1 MSYPVPTAQ
10 LVLGKVTVRLAVF
23 TNQFPGRTV
32 TFFARDMRALLEA
45 GVAVDIFPFYPPDP
59 VLWRYVPDLLS
70 ERVLPRER
78 IHYLGLGATL
88 APPRGDALGTV
99 PRFLHDAI
107 RIGGAALQYGVGAAA
122 KSAYVALK
130 AWAWAQRHPA
140 GSYDHVLA
148 YWGNHSATAAY
159 LFHRLTDPRMP
170 FSMIVHA
177 RMDLYRK
184 PAYLAQKML
193 HADNIFLVCEFNRGY
208 IRDKYPGVFPRV
220 ADKIRIHHLGL
231 DLDALRYEPDDRLPC
246 KVLAVGRLERLKG
259 FDNLLRA
266 AQQLRRKGLGVEV
279 ELIGGGEEEGRLK
292 RLARGLGIAPY
303 VRFRGWLPPD
313 EVVREMRRA
322 TLLVHPPVAL
332 DAMPTVLKEAMA
344 VGTPVIAANLAGIPE
359 ILDRGRA
366 GVLVAAGN
374 VPGLADAIERLLGDA
389 ALRRCY
395 AEAARR
401 HVERHFD
408 MWKNGRSLA
417 DRLQA
422 TPRRPA

>member
-1 MSYPVPTAQ
+1 
-10 LVLGKVTVRLAVF
+10 VRLAVF

-45 GVAVDIFPFYPPDP
+45 GVAVDIFPFYPPDAL
-59 VLWRYVPDLLS
+59 LWRYVPDLLS

-78 IHYLGLGATL
+78 IHYVGLGATL
-88 APPRGDALGTV
+88 APPRGDALRRV
-99 PRFLHDAI
+99 PRFMHDAI
-107 RIGGAALQYGVGAAA
+107 RIGGAALRYGVDAAA

-148 YWGNHSATAAY
+148 YWGNYSATAAY

-184 PAYLAQKML
+184 PVYLAQKML
-193 HADNIFLVCEFNRGY
+193 YADNIFLVCEFNRGY
-208 IRDKYPGVFPRV
+208 IRDKYAGIFPLV

-231 DLDALRYEPDDRLPC
+231 DLGAVRYEPDGRPPC

-266 AQQLRRKGLGVEV
+266 AQLLRRKGLGVEV

-292 RLARGLGIAPY
+292 RLALDLGIAEH
-303 VRFRGWLPPD
+303 VRLRGWLPPD
-313 EVVREMRRA
+313 AVVQEMRRA
-322 TLLVHPPVAL
+322 TLLVHPAVAL

-344 VGTPVIAANLAGIPE
+344 VGTPVVAADLAGIPE
-359 ILDRGRA
+359 ILDQGRA
-366 GVLVAAGN
+366 GVLVPPRE
-374 VPGLADAIERLLGDA
+374 VPALADAIERLLADE
-389 ALRRCY
+389 ALRRRY

-408 MWKNGRSLA
+408 LWTNGRRLA
-417 DRLQA
+417 ECLWA
-422 TPRRPA
+422 TPRRPG

>member
-1 MSYPVPTAQ
+1 M
-10 LVLGKVTVRLAVF
+10 RLAVF
-23 TNQFPGRTV
+23 THQFPGRTV

-45 GVAVDIFPFYPPDP
+45 GVTVDIFPFYPPDAA
-59 VLWRYVPDLLS
+59 LWHHVPDLLS

-78 IHYLGLGATL
+78 IHHLGLGTTL
-88 APPRGDALGTV
+88 APPRADALPKV

-107 RIGGAALQYGVGAAA
+107 RIGGAAVRYGVGAAA

-130 AWAWAQRHPA
+130 AWAWGQQHPA

-148 YWGNHSATAAY
+148 YWGNYAATAAY

-184 PAYLAQKML
+184 PTYLAQKML
-193 HADNIFLVCEFNRGY
+193 YADNIFLVCEFNRGY
-208 IRDKYPGVFPRV
+208 IRDKYARIFPRV
-220 ADKIRIHHLGL
+220 ADKIRIHHIGL
-231 DLDALRYEPDDRLPC
+231 DLDALRYEPDGRAPC
-246 KVLAVGRLERLKG
+246 RVLAVGRLERLKG

-266 AQQLRRKGLGVEV
+266 VQQLRRKGLGVEV

-292 RLARGLGIAPY
+292 RLALDLGIAEHA
-303 VRFRGWLPPD
+303 RFRGWLPPD
-313 EVVREMRRA
+313 AVVQEMRRA

-344 VGTPVIAANLAGIPE
+344 VGTPVVAADLAGIPE
-359 ILDRGRA
+359 ILDQGRS
-366 GVLVAAGN
+366 GVLVPPRE
-374 VPGLADAIERLLGDA
+374 VPALADAIEHLLADEG
-389 ALRRCY
+389 LRRRY

-401 HVERHFD
+401 HVEYHFD
-408 MWKNGRSLA
+408 LWRNGRRLA
-417 DRLQA
+417 DCLRA
-422 TPRRPA
+422 TPRRPG